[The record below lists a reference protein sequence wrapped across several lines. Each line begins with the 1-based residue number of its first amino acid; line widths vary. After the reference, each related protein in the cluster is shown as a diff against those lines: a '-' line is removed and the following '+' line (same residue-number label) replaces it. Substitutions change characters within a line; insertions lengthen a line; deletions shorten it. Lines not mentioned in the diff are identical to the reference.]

1 MHLIATDSG
10 PIEEPFEMPELLLTP
25 GERAEVLVRGER
37 PPGRYRLMSM
47 PYGRFN
53 IGMMGRRGMMGGRPM
68 GSEEPVVLGIR
79 QTNPPR

>member
-1 MHLIATDSG
+1 
-10 PIEEPFEMPELLLTP
+10 
-25 GERAEVLVRGER
+25 
-37 PPGRYRLMSM
+37 MSM

-53 IGMMGRRGMMGGRPM
+53 IGMMGRRGMMGERPM